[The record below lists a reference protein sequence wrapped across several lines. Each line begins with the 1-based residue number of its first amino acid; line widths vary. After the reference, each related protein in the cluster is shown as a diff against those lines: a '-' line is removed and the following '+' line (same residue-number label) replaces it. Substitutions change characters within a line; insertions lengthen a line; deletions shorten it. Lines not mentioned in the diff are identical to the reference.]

1 MGETMQKAGAADP
14 QNENSA
20 VFMFDRQ
27 RMERAIAELVRF
39 AARVGVGGGDLVQML
54 DGGMG
59 MSEIIGVLEAK
70 SKQQVH

>member
-1 MGETMQKAGAADP
+1 MQKAGAADP

-39 AARVGVGGGDLVQML
+39 AAGVGVGGGDLVQML

>member
-14 QNENSA
+14 PNENSA

-39 AARVGVGGGDLVQML
+39 AAGVGVGGGDLVQRL

>member
-1 MGETMQKAGAADP
+1 MQKAGAADP

-39 AARVGVGGGDLVQML
+39 AAGVGVGGGDLVQML

-59 MSEIIGVLEAK
+59 MSEIIEVLEAK

>member
-1 MGETMQKAGAADP
+1 MQKAGAADP
-14 QNENSA
+14 QNENGA
-20 VFMFDRQ
+20 VFMFDRP

-39 AARVGVGGGDLVQML
+39 AAVVGVGGGDLVQML
-54 DGGMG
+54 DSGMG